1 MDAELKVSLLKRIAY
16 MIIMVLILL
25 NSNLILPVQAADN
38 ESRSASK
45 FIMVDS
51 KDMHIV
57 LYGDL
62 DQNGVMFADPS
73 KETLVMLPALAI
85 PSPNIYFKPLAEALS
100 SAYNVVVIEPFGYGL
115 SDMTES
121 ARTVENINSEL
132 YDALET
138 LGIDTCTLLVH
149 SISGV
154 YGLNFL
160 YSYPEKVNAFI
171 SIDNTVYD
179 EELSEALAMEQDYML
194 QAAKEFDELRNTFD
208 SVEEFKAAVVID
220 PSQYGAELPDVI
232 GYTYAESD
240 QEEYYQAFVRS
251 SNQTIQNEIQNM
263 ENSLES
269 IEGKKFP
276 SAIPVLTML
285 SSDNVEAMPVWKTAH
300 EEQLDLGSANH
311 KLYIVEG
318 SHYIWYTNLER
329 LKQIILSD

>member
-1 MDAELKVSLLKRIAY
+1 MKTEHTSALKRIAC
-16 MIIMVLILL
+16 MIIIGLL
-25 NSNLILPVQAADN
+25 FFNSHLILPVQAAVN
-38 ESRSASK
+38 ESSSASK
-45 FIMVDS
+45 FITVDS

-62 DQNGVMFADPS
+62 DQNGVTFADPS
-73 KETLVMLPALAI
+73 KETLVMLPALAV

-160 YSYPEKVNAFI
+160 YSYPEKVDAFI
-171 SIDNTVYD
+171 AIDNTVYD
-179 EELSEALAMEQDYML
+179 EELFEALAMEQDYML
-194 QAAKEFDELRNTFD
+194 QAAEEFDELRNTFG
-208 SVEEFKAAVVID
+208 SVEEFEAAIAAD
-220 PSQYGAELPDVI
+220 PSQYGAELPDVA
-232 GYTYAESD
+232 GYTYTESD
-240 QEEYYQAFVRS
+240 QEEYYQAFARS
-251 SNQTIQNEIQNM
+251 SNQTVQSEIQNM
-263 ENSLES
+263 DISLKS

-276 SAIPVLTML
+276 SAILVLTMV
-285 SSDNVEAMPVWKTAH
+285 SSDNVEAMPVWKSAH

-318 SHYIWYTNLER
+318 SHYIWYTNLND
-329 LKQIILSD
+329 LVNHIIIDD